1 MLFHAAVLKFTCKTL
16 TFAFPSPPP
25 AHIYHHDKHHHIGLH
40 LPWQCIFHGNSSHW
54 YPRRPL
60 SRRRGHLSNRAH
72 TPELMMP
79 VVMVSIQKVYRPF
92 CMKPSV
98 NLLHWEM
105 KELAH
110 PSKVMEGRILLGV
123 SAPHCVRVKLKILLR
138 SRRAKLSVDI
148 HPTPG

>member
-1 MLFHAAVLKFTCKTL
+1 M
-16 TFAFPSPPP
+16 
-25 AHIYHHDKHHHIGLH
+25 
-40 LPWQCIFHGNSSHW
+40 
-54 YPRRPL
+54 

-72 TPELMMP
+72 TPELIMP
-79 VVMVSIQKVYRPF
+79 VVMVSEGVSSI
-92 CMKPSV
+92 
-98 NLLHWEM
+98 LHEA
-105 KELAH
+105 KRQSSTRRDEGAD